1 MPGHTGERKVGINMK
16 QYYTVKC
23 FIEANAKDDDEAIA
37 MVADACKLYGLTF
50 VGWQSVK
57 LNYSEEKRE
66 SNA

>member
-1 MPGHTGERKVGINMK
+1 MDGIKMK

-23 FIEANAKDDDEAIA
+23 FVEANASNDDEAIA

-66 SNA
+66 SDATS

>member
-1 MPGHTGERKVGINMK
+1 MK

-23 FIEANAKDDDEAIA
+23 FVEANASNDDEAIA

-57 LNYSEEKRE
+57 LNYSDKKRE
-66 SNA
+66 SNAT

>member
-1 MPGHTGERKVGINMK
+1 MK

-37 MVADACKLYGLTF
+37 MVVDACQLYGLTF

-57 LNYSEEKRE
+57 LNNKERE
-66 SNA
+66 SNATQ

>member
-1 MPGHTGERKVGINMK
+1 MK

-50 VGWQSVK
+50 IGWQSVK

-66 SNA
+66 SNATQ